1 MIYSIIDLETT
12 GGKKNKITE
21 IAIFNT
27 NGHEIIEEYHSLVNP
42 GLKIPSHI
50 TRITGISNETVQD
63 APYFYEIAKNVLTI
77 TKDTIFVAHN
87 VNFDYNVLKNE
98 YRELGYQYNRKKLC
112 TVKLSRANFP
122 GLKSYS
128 LGKLCNALNIPIFQR
143 HRAVGD
149 AKATYLLFKK
159 IYQKKNT
166 GIFENNIVHKQ
177 ISISQHINESYLENF
192 PQKTGVYYFWNSKNE
207 IIYIG
212 KSINIKKRIK
222 SHFSDPANKEIKLCE
237 NTAKITYELTGND
250 LIAQLK
256 ESAEI
261 KKYYPLYNR
270 RQKRLGETYGI
281 NYFTNANGI
290 IEFKIDYIKNMTNP
304 MISFSS
310 KKNAKDFMISMAKKN
325 HLCLKFC
332 GLEKGKEACFY
343 YQIKQ
348 CKGVCCQKETKETY
362 NKRALKLVVKFQA
375 KFSNDSLFLDGRNND
390 EKGFILFK
398 NGVYLG
404 YGFVPNTSK
413 VHNYK
418 ALHKNLIE
426 QKDNNEIRR
435 IISSYLNKNEH

>member
-12 GGKKNKITE
+12 GGKNKITE

-159 IYQKKNT
+159 IYQKKNA

-192 PQKTGVYYFWNSKNE
+192 PQKTGVYYF
-207 IIYIG
+207 
-212 KSINIKKRIK
+212 
-222 SHFSDPANKEIKLCE
+222 
-237 NTAKITYELTGND
+237 
-250 LIAQLK
+250 
-256 ESAEI
+256 
-261 KKYYPLYNR
+261 
-270 RQKRLGETYGI
+270 
-281 NYFTNANGI
+281 
-290 IEFKIDYIKNMTNP
+290 
-304 MISFSS
+304 
-310 KKNAKDFMISMAKKN
+310 
-325 HLCLKFC
+325 
-332 GLEKGKEACFY
+332 
-343 YQIKQ
+343 
-348 CKGVCCQKETKETY
+348 
-362 NKRALKLVVKFQA
+362 
-375 KFSNDSLFLDGRNND
+375 
-390 EKGFILFK
+390 
-398 NGVYLG
+398 
-404 YGFVPNTSK
+404 
-413 VHNYK
+413 
-418 ALHKNLIE
+418 
-426 QKDNNEIRR
+426 
-435 IISSYLNKNEH
+435 